1 MTLIAKKNLMVFM
14 LCALAIKLN
23 AATGP
28 ELKNTA
34 LNASSSSEICNA
46 PEIPVAPL
54 CPGALI
60 EDSENTEEDEKR
72 AKIRMEQLN
81 NKLDVEEK
89 YYALARESLRSHWW
103 RRVAWN
109 LAWKTGVFTLGT
121 GIVYLSPSV
130 ASRLT
135 LGTRFS
141 MGLAA
146 QGRGLP
152 LQTQFLELKN

>member
-1 MTLIAKKNLMVFM
+1 MTLIAKKISWY
-14 LCALAIKLN
+14 LCFALAIKLN

-72 AKIRMEQLN
+72 AKIRMEQQQQ
-81 NKLDVEEK
+81 
-89 YYALARESLRSHWW
+89 A
-103 RRVAWN
+103 
-109 LAWKTGVFTLGT
+109 
-121 GIVYLSPSV
+121 
-130 ASRLT
+130 
-135 LGTRFS
+135 
-141 MGLAA
+141 
-146 QGRGLP
+146 GR
-152 LQTQFLELKN
+152 